1 MAFSDEDDSKSNVTD
16 LAVDVVVGLVI
27 CAGIVASYIPQHV
40 ACWKARS
47 AEGLSLSTLNF
58 CALSMTTRLL
68 ATYLGDHGTIATG
81 SGMLEKFDRSMP
93 TLQAAITVL
102 FTYPYLVYYFTW
114 GTAPRLPEQIQTPL
128 MDNGVNDGIDDM
140 PGIAVTPLPLPS
152 ALPETTET
160 TTMTSSNSSDT
171 RRYAQIVSTVVMLV
185 VVAVA
190 TGASVIALAR
200 QDLSQQQS
208 QIELWGGVATLT
220 NAIMWIP
227 QIMETW
233 RLQHG
238 GVLSVAALLFSAV
251 GDFVLGA
258 YWVAKGENVWI
269 WGSLVADSS
278 MQMILIGMV
287 LYYRRRDSSNIAP
300 TYDLLENG
308 DVPEYDLVLE
318 NGDVP
323 ETNAGEPEGPSV
335 EL

>member
-1 MAFSDEDDSKSNVTD
+1 MEFSDEDDSKSNVTD

-27 CAGIVASYIPQHV
+27 CAGIVGSYIPQHI

-68 ATYLGDHGTIATG
+68 ATYLGDHGTIASG

-93 TLQAAITVL
+93 TLQAAITVM

-114 GTAPRLPEQIQTPL
+114 GTTPLPEQIQTPL
-128 MDNGVNDGIDDM
+128 VDNDNDGDNDM
-140 PGIAVTPLPLPS
+140 PGIAVTPLPLP
-152 ALPETTET
+152 LPPPQEIETTP
-160 TTMTSSNSSDT
+160 TSFNSSDT
-171 RRYAQIVSTVVMLV
+171 RRYAQLCSTVVMLSL
-185 VVAVA
+185 VAVA
-190 TGASVIALAR
+190 TGASVLALAR
-200 QDLSQQQS
+200 QDLSQQQN

-258 YWVAKGENVWI
+258 YWVVEGENVWI

-278 MQMILIGMV
+278 MQMILIAMV
-287 LYYRRRDSSNIAP
+287 LYYRRRDGSNIALS
-300 TYDLLENG
+300 YDLLENG

-318 NGDVP
+318 NGDDAP
-323 ETNAGEPEGPSV
+323 EEASGEPEGPSV

>member
-1 MAFSDEDDSKSNVTD
+1 MVFSDEDDSKSSVTD

-114 GTAPRLPEQIQTPL
+114 GTTPLPEQIRTPL
-128 MDNGVNDGIDDM
+128 VDNDNDGVDDIDM
-140 PGIAVTPLPLPS
+140 PGIAVTPLLLPLPQ
-152 ALPETTET
+152 ATET
-160 TTMTSSNSSDT
+160 TTTTSSNSSDT
-171 RRYAQIVSTVVMLV
+171 RRYAQIISTVVMLV
-185 VVAVA
+185 MVAVA
-190 TGASVIALAR
+190 TGTSIIAIAR

-208 QIELWGGVATLT
+208 QIEIWGGVATLT

-258 YWVAKGENVWI
+258 YWVMEGENVWI

-278 MQMILIGMV
+278 MQMILVGMV
-287 LYYRRRDSSNIAP
+287 VYYRRRDSSIIAHS
-300 TYDLLENG
+300 YDLLENG
-308 DVPEYDLVLE
+308 DGPEYDLVLE

-323 ETNAGEPEGPSV
+323 EEASDGEPEGPSV

>member
-1 MAFSDEDDSKSNVTD
+1 MDFSDEDDSKSNVTD

-27 CAGIVASYIPQHV
+27 CAGIVGSYIPQHV

-68 ATYLGDHGTIATG
+68 ATYLGDHGTIAAG

-93 TLQAAITVL
+93 TLQAAITVV

-114 GTAPRLPEQIQTPL
+114 GTTRLSEEIRTPL
-128 MDNGVNDGIDDM
+128 VDNNNDGDNDM
-140 PGIAVTPLPLPS
+140 PGIAVTQLPLPLSSPQEIE
-152 ALPETTET
+152 AMPT
-160 TTMTSSNSSDT
+160 TSSNPSDT
-171 RRYAQIVSTVVMLV
+171 RRYAQMCSTVVMLV

-190 TGASVIALAR
+190 TGASVLALAR

-258 YWVAKGENVWI
+258 YWVVEGENVWI

-287 LYYRRRDSSNIAP
+287 LYYRRRDSSIIAP
-300 TYDLLENG
+300 SYDLLENG

-323 ETNAGEPEGPSV
+323 EEASDGELEGPSV

>member
-1 MAFSDEDDSKSNVTD
+1 MVFSDEDDSKSDFTD
-16 LAVDVVVGLVI
+16 LALDVVVGLVI
-27 CAGIVASYIPQHV
+27 CFGIVASYIPQHV

-68 ATYLGDHGTIATG
+68 ATYLGDHGSIATG
-81 SGMLEKFDRSMP
+81 GGMLEKFDRSMP

-114 GTAPRLPEQIQTPL
+114 GTGTRLPEQIQTPL
-128 MDNGVNDGIDDM
+128 MDDDNDGNDDM
-140 PGIAVTPLPLPS
+140 PGVAVTPLLLPLPQ
-152 ALPETTET
+152 ATDIT
-160 TTMTSSNSSDT
+160 TTISSTSSDA
-171 RRYAQIVSTVVMLV
+171 RRYAQMFSTVVMLV

-190 TGASVIALAR
+190 TVASVLALAQ
-200 QDLSQQQS
+200 QDLSQQKS

-220 NAIMWIP
+220 NAIMWMP
-227 QIMETW
+227 QIMETR

-238 GVLSVAALLFSAV
+238 GVLSVAALLFSAF
-251 GDFVLGA
+251 GDFFLGA
-258 YWVAKGENVWI
+258 YWVMQGENFWI

-287 LYYRRRDSSNIAP
+287 LYYRRRDSSSIAP
-300 TYDLLENG
+300 VYDLLENG
-308 DVPEYDLVLE
+308 DAPEE
-318 NGDVP
+318 
-323 ETNAGEPEGPSV
+323 ASGEPEGPGV